1 MGALGSESEF
11 KPSCFVHSMYSE
23 ANQFKG
29 QSSKANYQCNVSSFD
44 ICFPVEF
51 NVVVLWRGG
60 RRVDP
65 PFSKLVEIFG
75 RLTSQY

>member
-29 QSSKANYQCNVSSFD
+29 QSSKALISAMSVH
-44 ICFPVEF
+44 
-51 NVVVLWRGG
+51 L
-60 RRVDP
+60 
-65 PFSKLVEIFG
+65 IFAF
-75 RLTSQY
+75 LLSLM